1 MASKLL
7 FPYQRLAYIFDT
19 IKNELLPQKELA
31 NRFSVSIRTI
41 RSDISALNDV
51 LQTYGAQVDY
61 IKNIGYRL
69 VIVDSNL
76 YATIPIV
83 QQMERVPRTN
93 KERVSALLIAFLT
106 QSKSVKLDDIAGEWF
121 LSRNTLQNDVIE
133 VKQYLDK
140 YHLSLD
146 NRPYSGM
153 RLVGEESAIRACL
166 TDILWQHHIT
176 GDTINVNRL
185 IQAILPDIDLEYL
198 ESLLQDQFE
207 RFELK
212 LTSEGQGYLLYC
224 CAVSITRITQGHELL
239 DYQVDHIDSTV
250 IGAAREVSEGFSYF
264 LGSALSDAE
273 FNYLCVQIMSRTIM
287 QSPNQAKSLELFEH
301 ILSYINDSYHYNLKD
316 DMKLRQDM
324 LIHISSMLSR
334 IKYKIHTSN
343 PLLHEI
349 KQYYPFAYDITL
361 SALANIHKFTDVKMT
376 EDEISYLAI
385 HIGVALERNYSAG
398 YERLVQILLV
408 SELGN
413 ATLRMIESK
422 IKRDFPHILIKRTLS
437 YREYE
442 QLTHIEE
449 DFVVSTVRLTE
460 KDKQIVKIAP
470 FPTPYQLEQ
479 LGRLSMVDRTMPY
492 IIERF
497 FNEKFFL
504 IIDKPM
510 TQNELFQII
519 CQRLEKSGYVGPDFH
534 SSVVERENIVSTL
547 IGENI
552 AIPHSVGLLAKKTVV
567 TTILAPQGIEWNKNE
582 IAHVIFLLA
591 ISKDEYEDAMR
602 IYNLVVNFVKE
613 RSTKRLLNSRNFDD
627 FQAIVKDSFG
637 RLS

>member
-41 RSDISALNDV
+41 RSDIVALNDI
-51 LQTYGAQVDY
+51 LHTYGAKVDY
-61 IKNIGYRL
+61 VKNVGYHL
-69 VIVDSNL
+69 VISDPNL

-83 QQMERVPRTN
+83 QQIERVPRTN

-140 YHLSLD
+140 YHLSLE
-146 NRPYSGM
+146 NRPYSGI

-176 GDTINVNRL
+176 GDTINFTRL
-185 IQAILPDIDLEYL
+185 IQAILSDLDLDYL
-198 ESLLQDQFE
+198 ESVLQNQFE

-224 CAVSITRITQGHELL
+224 CAVSITRITQGHELVE
-239 DYQVDHIDSTV
+239 YQVDNIDSTV

-264 LGSALSDAE
+264 LGNTLSEPE
-273 FNYLCVQIMSRTIM
+273 FNYLCVQIISRTIM
-287 QSPNQAKSLELFEH
+287 ESPNQAKSLELLEH
-301 ILSYINDSYHYNLKD
+301 ILSYINDSYHYNLKQ

-334 IKYKIHTSN
+334 IKYQIRTFN
-343 PLLHEI
+343 PILHEI

-361 SALANIHKFTDVKMT
+361 SALANIHKFTDVEMT

-413 ATLRMIESK
+413 ATMRMIESK
-422 IKRDFPHILIKRTLS
+422 INRDFPHILINRTLS

-442 QLTHIEE
+442 QLTNIEE

-510 TQNELFQII
+510 TQSELFQMV
-519 CQRLEKSGYVGPDFH
+519 CQRLEEFGYVGQDFYP
-534 SSVVERENIVSTL
+534 SVVERESIVSTL

-567 TTILAPQGIEWNKNE
+567 TTILAPDGIEWNKNE

>member
-41 RSDISALNDV
+41 RSDIVALNDV
-51 LQTYGAQVDY
+51 LHTYGAQVDY
-61 IKNIGYRL
+61 VKNVGYHL
-69 VIVDSNL
+69 VISDPSL

-83 QQMERVPRTN
+83 QQIERVPRTN

-106 QSKSVKLDDIAGEWF
+106 QSKSVKLDDIADEWF

-140 YHLSLD
+140 YHLSLE
-146 NRPYSGM
+146 NRPYSGI

-176 GDTINVNRL
+176 GDTINFTRL
-185 IQAILPDIDLEYL
+185 IQAILSDIDLDYL
-198 ESLLQDQFE
+198 ESVLQNQFE

-224 CAVSITRITQGHELL
+224 CAVSITRITQGHELVE
-239 DYQVDHIDSTV
+239 YQVDHIDSTV

-264 LGSALSDAE
+264 LGSTLSEPE

-287 QSPNQAKSLELFEH
+287 ESPNQAKSLELFEH
-301 ILSYINDSYHYNLKD
+301 ILSYINDSYHYNLKQ

-334 IKYKIHTSN
+334 IKYQIRTFN
-343 PLLHEI
+343 PILHEI

-361 SALANIHKFTDVKMT
+361 SALANIHKFTDVEMT

-422 IKRDFPHILIKRTLS
+422 INRDFPHILINRTLS

-442 QLTHIEE
+442 QLTNIEE

-510 TQNELFQII
+510 TQSELFQMV
-519 CQRLEKSGYVGPDFH
+519 CQRLEESGYVGQDFYP
-534 SSVVERENIVSTL
+534 SVVERESIVSTL

-567 TTILAPQGIEWNKNE
+567 TTILAPEGIEWNKNE

>member
-41 RSDISALNDV
+41 RSDIVALNDI
-51 LQTYGAQVDY
+51 LHTYGAKVDY
-61 IKNIGYRL
+61 VKNVGYHL
-69 VIVDSNL
+69 VISDSNL

-83 QQMERVPRTN
+83 QQIERVPRTN

-140 YHLSLD
+140 YHLSLE
-146 NRPYSGM
+146 NRPYSGI

-176 GDTINVNRL
+176 GDTINFTRL
-185 IQAILPDIDLEYL
+185 IQAILSDIDLDYL
-198 ESLLQDQFE
+198 ESVLQNQFE

-224 CAVSITRITQGHELL
+224 CAVSITRITQGHELVE
-239 DYQVDHIDSTV
+239 YQVDNIDSTV

-264 LGSALSDAE
+264 LGNTLSEPE
-273 FNYLCVQIMSRTIM
+273 FNYLCVQIISRTIM
-287 QSPNQAKSLELFEH
+287 ESPNQAKSLELFEH
-301 ILSYINDSYHYNLKD
+301 ILSYINDSYHYNLKQ

-334 IKYKIHTSN
+334 IKYQIRTFN
-343 PLLHEI
+343 PILHEI

-361 SALANIHKFTDVKMT
+361 SALANIHKFTDVEMT

-413 ATLRMIESK
+413 ATMRMIESK
-422 IKRDFPHILIKRTLS
+422 INRDFPHILINRTLS

-442 QLTHIEE
+442 QLTNIEE

-510 TQNELFQII
+510 TQSELFQIV
-519 CQRLEKSGYVGPDFH
+519 CQRLEEFGYVGQDFYP
-534 SSVVERENIVSTL
+534 SVVERESIVSTL

>member
-1 MASKLL
+1 ML
-7 FPYQRLAYIFDT
+7 F
-19 IKNELLPQKELA
+19 
-31 NRFSVSIRTI
+31 
-41 RSDISALNDV
+41 RS
-51 LQTYGAQVDY
+51 
-61 IKNIGYRL
+61 
-69 VIVDSNL
+69 
-76 YATIPIV
+76 
-83 QQMERVPRTN
+83 
-93 KERVSALLIAFLT
+93 
-106 QSKSVKLDDIAGEWF
+106 
-121 LSRNTLQNDVIE
+121 
-133 VKQYLDK
+133 
-140 YHLSLD
+140 
-146 NRPYSGM
+146 
-153 RLVGEESAIRACL
+153 
-166 TDILWQHHIT
+166 
-176 GDTINVNRL
+176 
-185 IQAILPDIDLEYL
+185 
-198 ESLLQDQFE
+198 
-207 RFELK
+207 
-212 LTSEGQGYLLYC
+212 
-224 CAVSITRITQGHELL
+224 
-239 DYQVDHIDSTV
+239 
-250 IGAAREVSEGFSYF
+250 
-264 LGSALSDAE
+264 
-273 FNYLCVQIMSRTIM
+273 
-287 QSPNQAKSLELFEH
+287 
-301 ILSYINDSYHYNLKD
+301 
-316 DMKLRQDM
+316 
-324 LIHISSMLSR
+324 
-334 IKYKIHTSN
+334 
-343 PLLHEI
+343 
-349 KQYYPFAYDITL
+349 
-361 SALANIHKFTDVKMT
+361 
-376 EDEISYLAI
+376 
-385 HIGVALERNYSAG
+385 
-398 YERLVQILLV
+398 ILLV

-422 IKRDFPHILIKRTLS
+422 IKRDFPHILINRTIS

-449 DFVVSTVRLTE
+449 DFVVSTVRLNE

-510 TQNELFQII
+510 TQSELFQIV
-519 CQRLEKSGYVGPDFH
+519 CQRLEKFGYVGQDFYP
-534 SSVVERENIVSTL
+534 SVVERESIVSTL